1 MFEQSGS
8 KGSASQQ
15 GLGGV
20 VGNLRDKLLAVVLE
34 SSKFGKAEFTR
45 RRKDARGCEIVHV
58 MCKPCKIGQ
67 VAVLDAEDVEIEG
80 MGLVRAGT

>member
-1 MFEQSGS
+1 MVKQRGS

-15 GLGGV
+15 GLSGV
-20 VGNLRDKLLAVVLE
+20 VGNLRNKLLAVVLE

-45 RRKDARGCEIVHV
+45 RREDARGCETMHV

-67 VAVLDAEDVEIEG
+67 VVMLDTEDV
-80 MGLVRAGT
+80 

>member
-1 MFEQSGS
+1 MFEQRSS
-8 KGSASQQ
+8 KGSASQK
-15 GLGGV
+15 GLSGV
-20 VGNLRDKLLAVVLE
+20 VGNLCNNLLTVVLE
-34 SSKFGKAEFTR
+34 SSKFSKAEFTR
-45 RRKDARGCEIVHV
+45 RRNNAQGDETMHV